1 VSAATVGFR
10 RRHACRYSYA
20 RSQCP
25 VRVVKSVY
33 SFNTDQPNRQR
44 RRYQAAEPRPIC
56 QRVEKSPRRPFH
68 LGVPSSTSTSKA
80 KKNIFPRITQI
91 DANDF
96 LLIEFSR
103 PFASFASFAG
113 LWSLFHH
120 SDFVILIIHIIRG

>member
-1 VSAATVGFR
+1 
-10 RRHACRYSYA
+10 
-20 RSQCP
+20 
-25 VRVVKSVY
+25 VY
-33 SFNTDQPNRQR
+33 SFNTDRPNRQR

-56 QRVEKSPRRPFH
+56 QRVENNAFH

-103 PFASFASFAG
+103 PFASFAG

-120 SDFVILIIHIIRG
+120 SDFFILIIHIIRG